1 MANYRITI
9 DKEEIL
15 IDKQAVEKIDISS
28 INDTH
33 FHVLK
38 NAKAYN
44 VELISSNF
52 LEKEVTVSVNGNT
65 HTLKIEDS
73 YDQMV
78 KEMGLFSNASQKLN
92 NVKAPMPGLI
102 IDILVEEGQEI
113 EEGTPLIILSA
124 MKMENIILSQGEGT
138 ITSISVKKEDAV
150 EKGQIIIE
158 VE

>member
-124 MKMENIILSQGEGT
+124 MTSLLFNTSMANSPIIILSIKAGAFSAIQ
-138 ITSISVKKEDAV
+138 
-150 EKGQIIIE
+150 
-158 VE
+158 